1 MKKKINNKR
10 LSINK
15 IAHIYN
21 RRSRACAKCPV
32 ANRNC
37 RLATFNGETICD
49 ICSKSF
55 VEGFTKGVKFQK
67 HRYDIKP
74 RGFFDYSCYN
84 SITTNNRKYS
94 KD

>member
-1 MKKKINNKR
+1 MKKKTNYNR

-21 RRSRACAKCPV
+21 GRSRACAKCPV

-55 VEGFTKGVKFQK
+55 VEGFTKGVKYERK
-67 HRYDIKP
+67 LLIKMLL
-74 RGFFDYSCYN
+74 
-84 SITTNNRKYS
+84 
-94 KD
+94 